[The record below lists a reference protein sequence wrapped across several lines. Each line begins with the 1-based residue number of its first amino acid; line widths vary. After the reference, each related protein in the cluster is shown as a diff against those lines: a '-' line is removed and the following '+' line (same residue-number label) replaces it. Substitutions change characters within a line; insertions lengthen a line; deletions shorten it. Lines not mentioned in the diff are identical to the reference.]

1 MSPAHRDEV
10 AAGGLD
16 RAAAILGAFD
26 ADHRELTLSAL
37 VARCGMP
44 RSTTHRTADR
54 MIRLGWLDKPQDRYR
69 IGNRLFEIAS
79 LSPIR
84 IELREA
90 VLPFLQDLHQAT
102 KITAQLGILEGTQI
116 LVVEK
121 ISG

>member
-37 VARCGMP
+37 VARCGLP

-54 MIRLGWLDKPQDRYR
+54 MIRLGWLDKPADRYR
-69 IGNRLFEIAS
+69 VGNRLFEIAS
-79 LSPIR
+79 LAPIR
-84 IELREA
+84 LELRQA
-90 VLPFLQDLHQAT
+90 VLPFLQGLHHAT
-102 KITAQLGILEGTQI
+102 KITVQPGVPEGGQV

-121 ISG
+121 I